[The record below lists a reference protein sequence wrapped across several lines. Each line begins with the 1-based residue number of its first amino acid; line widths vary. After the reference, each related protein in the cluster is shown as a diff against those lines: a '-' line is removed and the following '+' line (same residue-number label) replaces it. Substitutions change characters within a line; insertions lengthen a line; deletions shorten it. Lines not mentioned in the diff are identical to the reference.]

1 MLKCVDQLPVAGRR
15 VFVRVDFNVPLEKIA
30 EQPVS
35 PGRSVEGA
43 RGMPGGIPRII
54 DDTRIREALPT
65 IQYLMDQK
73 AKIILASH
81 LGRPKG
87 RDMSESLMPVAERLA
102 ELIGRQVILPEDC
115 VGDAVKK
122 LAHELREGDVL
133 LLENLRFHKEEEAND
148 PAFAQS
154 LAQLGEVYV
163 SDAFGTMHRAHAS
176 TVGMVKHFKEKGI
189 GLLVKKELEFLNP
202 LLVRPARPYVAV
214 LGGAKVSD
222 KIGLIDH
229 LVTKVDELLLGGG
242 LAYTFL
248 KAMGQ
253 PIGKSKCED
262 DKVYLAQ
269 KILQKAK
276 EYEVT
281 VRVPLDH
288 RVADKPSKD
297 AVATVCDKVP
307 EDKMGLDIGPLTA
320 ERYSEVLRRAKTV
333 FWNGPMGVF
342 EFPQFAEGSLAIAR
356 AIAAGESVSIVGGGE
371 SLAAVKMSGVEDHIT
386 HLSTGGGAALEFLE
400 GKGLPGL
407 AALE

>member
-1 MLKCVDQLPVAGRR
+1 MPMIKCVDQLPVAGRR
-15 VFVRVDFNVPLEKIA
+15 VFVRVDFNVPHDG
-30 EQPVS
+30 PV
-35 PGRSVEGA
+35 
-43 RGMPGGIPRII
+43 IK
-54 DDTRIREALPT
+54 DDTRIQEALPT

-73 AKIILASH
+73 SKIILASH

-87 RDMSESLMPVAERLA
+87 RDMAESLMPVAERLA
-102 ELIGRQVILPEDC
+102 ELIGRPVILPEDC

-122 LAHELREGDVL
+122 LAHEIREGDVL

-148 PAFAQS
+148 AVFAQS

-176 TVGMVKHFKEKGI
+176 TVGMAKHFKEKGI
-189 GLLVKKELEFLNP
+189 GLLVKKELEYLSP
-202 LLVRPARPYVAV
+202 LLARPARPFIAV

-222 KIGLIDH
+222 KIELIEH

-276 EYEVT
+276 ENDVV
-281 VRVPLDH
+281 VRVPVDH
-288 RVADKPSKD
+288 RVADKPSAD
-297 AVATVCDKVP
+297 AVATVSAKVP
-307 EDKMGLDIGPLTA
+307 DEKMGLDIGPETA
-320 ERYSEVLRRAKTV
+320 RQYGEILRQAKTV

-342 EFPQFAEGSLAIAR
+342 EYKQFAEGSLAVAR
-356 AIAAGESVSIVGGGE
+356 AIASGDSVSIVGGGE
-371 SLAAVKMSGVEDHIT
+371 SLAAVKMSGVGDHIT

-407 AALE
+407 SVLES

>member
-1 MLKCVDQLPVAGRR
+1 MSMLKRVDQLPVAGRR
-15 VFVRVDFNVPLEKIA
+15 VFVRVDFNVPHDGPAIK
-30 EQPVS
+30 
-35 PGRSVEGA
+35 
-43 RGMPGGIPRII
+43 

-87 RDMSESLMPVAERLA
+87 RDMVESLMPVAERLA
-102 ELIGRQVILPEDC
+102 ELIGRPVILPEDC
-115 VGDAVKK
+115 IGDAVKK
-122 LAHELREGDVL
+122 LAHEIREGDVL

-148 PAFAQS
+148 AVFAQS

-189 GLLVKKELEFLNP
+189 GLLVRKELEYLTP
-202 LLVRPARPYVAV
+202 LLERPARPYVAI

-222 KIGLIDH
+222 KIGLLEH

-276 EYEVT
+276 ENDVIL
-281 VRVPLDH
+281 RVPVDH
-288 RVADKPSKD
+288 RVADKPSAD
-297 AVATVCDKVP
+297 AVAAVAAKVP
-307 EDKMGLDIGPLTA
+307 EGKMGLDIGPQTA
-320 ERYSEVLRRAKTV
+320 QLYADVLRDAKTV

-342 EFPQFAEGSLAIAR
+342 EYKQFAEGSLVVAR
-356 AIAAGESVSIVGGGE
+356 AIAASNSVSIVGGGE
-371 SLAAVKMSGVEDHIT
+371 SLAAVKMSGVEEQIT

-407 AALE
+407 SVLES